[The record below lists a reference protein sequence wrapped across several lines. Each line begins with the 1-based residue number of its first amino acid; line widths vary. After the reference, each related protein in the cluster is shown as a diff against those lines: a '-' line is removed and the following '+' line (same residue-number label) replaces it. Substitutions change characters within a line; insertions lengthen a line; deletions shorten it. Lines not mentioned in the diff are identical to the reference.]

1 MKIDRV
7 SQVYGLDLQKVTSG
21 GKSTEK
27 TEKTAKSD
35 SVSLSKKGK
44 ALASTSG
51 TESVNRRVASLPD
64 VRPEKVQE
72 AKEKIASGYFNSP
85 DFEDKLAD
93 RLMKE
98 FGF

>member
-1 MKIDRV
+1 MKIDP
-7 SQVYGLDLQKVTSG
+7 VYRAYGHELQKSSG
-21 GKSTEK
+21 IKPADKSD
-27 TEKTAKSD
+27 KTAKSD
-35 SVSLSKKGK
+35 SVSLSKKAK
-44 ALASTSG
+44 DLASSG
-51 TESVNRRVASLPD
+51 APESVTHRVQSLPD
-64 VRPEKVQE
+64 VRPDKVQD

>member
-1 MKIDRV
+1 MKIDP
-7 SQVYGLDLQKVTSG
+7 VYRAYAHELQKSSG
-21 GKSTEK
+21 VRPADKSDK
-27 TEKTAKSD
+27 PGKSD
-35 SVSLSKKGK
+35 SVTFSKKAK
-44 ALASTSG
+44 DLASSG
-51 TESVNRRVASLPD
+51 ATDSVKSRMEALPD
-64 VRPEKVQE
+64 VRPDKVQD